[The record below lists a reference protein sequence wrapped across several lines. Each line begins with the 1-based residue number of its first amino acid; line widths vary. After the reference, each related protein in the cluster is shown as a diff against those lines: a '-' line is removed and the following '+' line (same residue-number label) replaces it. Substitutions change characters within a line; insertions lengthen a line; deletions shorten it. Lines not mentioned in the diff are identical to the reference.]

1 MRRQAYIGA
10 GHKPRDLFY
19 VKYVFSATQTMIL
32 IISSV
37 IVVSC
42 LIVVVVIVVYC
53 RQRRRRRL
61 AAAAGAGQYVVGKSG
76 RYGEMNSG
84 SLVGSSR
91 GRIQRQYDDEDDD
104 TR

>member
-1 MRRQAYIGA
+1 
-10 GHKPRDLFY
+10 
-19 VKYVFSATQTMIL
+19 MIL

-42 LIVVVVIVVYC
+42 LILVVVIVVYC

-61 AAAAGAGQYVVGKSG
+61 TAAAAGAGQYVVGKSG